1 MSIKGEMSMKIN
13 PHDTISNLWKFV
25 KSNFLTLLLCSV
37 WIVILQQLSYYFF
50 SHIDKTHLYF
60 FARHIETI
68 IIGGVLIFFILLHF
82 KVCVKFDIKY
92 FPKEFIF
99 LKGVFYIIFNAIAL
113 YMAILFVYLF
123 NSKETP
129 LFIIA
134 SLYANVSIWGC
145 LFSNAFFNKKAKAHF
160 IKENKY

>member
-1 MSIKGEMSMKIN
+1 MKIK
-13 PHDTISNLWKFV
+13 HHINLSTLFKFL
-25 KSNFLTLLLCSV
+25 KSNFLTAFLCLL
-37 WIVILQQLSYYFF
+37 WIVILQQFSYYFF
-50 SHIDKTHLYF
+50 SHIDKTRLYF

-99 LKGVFYIIFNAIAL
+99 LKGIFFIIFNAIAL
-113 YMAILFVYLF
+113 YMAILGVYLF
-123 NSKETP
+123 NSKEIP
-129 LFIIA
+129 LFIIS

-145 LFSNAFFNKKAKAHF
+145 LFSNNFFNKKAKAHF
-160 IKENKY
+160 IKEMK